1 MNPLTTRET
10 EILRLILN
18 EYTSKEIG
26 EHLKISMRTVETH
39 RKNILKKTGAKNLVA
54 LVKYGLR
61 QNLLP
66 QGF

>member
-1 MNPLTTRET
+1 MTTLTTRET
-10 EILRLILN
+10 EILRLILH

-54 LVKYGLR
+54 LVKYGIK

-66 QGF
+66 QGL